1 MKLKLDGLRLQLLG
15 LFVLP
20 IALLVL
26 AMAIIAVGIHR
37 QAMRALVAERD
48 ERAAVAGAAA
58 IETALQARLSL
69 IDSIAVQSGNEP
81 SSSAGLLP
89 PEQYQDE
96 FPLGLAVF
104 DSSGDLIAGDEL
116 ENLSDPV
123 KQSLNHLEGNRIL
136 TTEMGGQLV
145 VLVGAVAP
153 KRTTVGAVPLS
164 ELVLPAIQAQT
175 GPENGGLAYI
185 VGAGGQLLLAVGGAA
200 PTDLPNHS
208 GVQAALRGERGS
220 SFLPMSDGEHVVAYA
235 PIPSTGWGLVVEEPW
250 ENVSSSLLD
259 LSLLAPFSL
268 VPILAFTLVGL
279 WFGARRVIQPLRRLE
294 EAASEL
300 PAGSTEAIK
309 RPTGGIA
316 EIEEL
321 RATLAR
327 MSRRVQEA
335 QAALRA
341 YIAVITNAQEEER
354 RRVARELH
362 DESIQHWIALD
373 QRLQMAASR
382 LRNQENPEAE
392 LLTKLHQQVQAGVQD
407 LRRISRG
414 LRPIYLED
422 LGLVPAVDM
431 LVRDFRESLGIP
443 VRFEVQGDETRLGA
457 EAELAVYRLVQEGLS
472 NVSRH
477 AEASRVQVQISF
489 EPDRLQIIVADDGR
503 GFAPPER
510 LEDLTTAG
518 HYGLIGMKERTDAL
532 GGGMEIDSSPSAG
545 CTVSILLPLHRDQ
558 GPPRKE

>member
-1 MKLKLDGLRLQLLG
+1 MNVKLDGLRLQLLG

-20 IALLVL
+20 VALLVL

-48 ERAAVAGAAA
+48 ERAAVAGASA
-58 IETALQARLSL
+58 IETALRARLSV
-69 IDSIAVQSGNEP
+69 IDSIAVQSGVEAP
-81 SSSAGLLP
+81 PLAEGLTADL
-89 PEQYQDE
+89 YRDE
-96 FPLGLAVF
+96 FPLGLALFV
-104 DSSGDLIAGDEL
+104 SEGERIAGDDLEL
-116 ENLSDPV
+116 LPAPV
-123 KQSLNHLEGNRIL
+123 DQSLTLLAEDRIL
-136 TTEMGGQLV
+136 THEIRGEVV
-145 VLVGAVAP
+145 VLVGAAAP
-153 KRTTVGAVPLS
+153 RGIAVGAVPLT
-164 ELVLPAIQAQT
+164 ELVLPAIRGLA
-175 GPENGGLAYI
+175 GPEDGGRAYI
-185 VGAGGQLLLAVGGAA
+185 VSAGSELLLALGGPA
-200 PTDLPNHS
+200 PTDLPNHT
-208 GVQAALRGERGS
+208 GVQAALRGDHGS

-235 PIPSTGWGLVVEEPW
+235 PIPSAGWALVVEEPW
-250 ENVSSSLLD
+250 ETVSSSLLD

-268 VPILAFTLVGL
+268 VPILALALLGL

-300 PAGSTEAIK
+300 PTGNAEAIQ

-327 MSRRVQEA
+327 MSNRVQEA
-335 QAALRA
+335 QSALRA
-341 YIAVITNAQEEER
+341 YIADITNAQEEER

-382 LRNQENPEAE
+382 LRDQENPEAK
-392 LLTKLHQQVQAGVQD
+392 LLAELHQVVQAGVQD

-431 LVRDFRESLGIP
+431 LVRDVRESLRIP
-443 VRFEVQGDETRLGA
+443 IQFEVQGHETRLGA

-477 AEASRVQVQISF
+477 AKASRVQVKINF
-489 EPDRLQIIVADDGR
+489 EPDLVHITVADDGR
-503 GFAPPER
+503 GFAPPDQ
-510 LEDLTTAG
+510 LEELAAAG

-532 GGGMEIDSSPSAG
+532 GGEIAIESSPDEG
-545 CTVSILLPLHRDQ
+545 CTVSISIPSRRGG
-558 GPPRKE
+558 GPA